1 MKKAILFFTLL
12 PLLLIGCSI
21 DQEEGGDLPE
31 VDVDTESG
39 NLPEYDVDWANVD
52 VSTETKMV
60 EVPKVVVVMEEEEV
74 EVPSI
79 DMNIPDKETV
89 ERNLV
94 VEAEITGTQKSIEIQ
109 EIRAS
114 QNRMYVIATLEEMD
128 TNLEGKTMRIQDQVE
143 LNAPKDLDVRY
154 IIVGQK
160 PNRVYNDKHSYVNSM
175 DDLDSEIKDAAV
187 IYQN

>member
-1 MKKAILFFTLL
+1 
-12 PLLLIGCSI
+12 
-21 DQEEGGDLPE
+21 
-31 VDVDTESG
+31 
-39 NLPEYDVDWANVD
+39 
-52 VSTETKMV
+52 
-60 EVPKVVVVMEEEEV
+60 
-74 EVPSI
+74 
-79 DMNIPDKETV
+79 
-89 ERNLV
+89 
-94 VEAEITGTQKSIEIQ
+94 
-109 EIRAS
+109 
-114 QNRMYVIATLEEMD
+114 MYVIATLEEMD